1 MQIEAANY
9 YALPRIEAEDIEPPP
24 CDQTKLKALVA
35 QTLNTIFAET
45 HSPPRAIL
53 ARAFVGDP
61 VAEEPPSTLIA
72 SFPLL
77 DPDHPAELHIN
88 LEAVVGNAIEMH
100 QNHEERVAD
109 PRARKALEEIADVLD
124 AQVRKIRKVL
134 QSESSNEA

>member
-1 MQIEAANY
+1 MQTEAANY

-35 QTLNTIFAET
+35 ETLNTIFAGT

-61 VAEEPPSTLIA
+61 VAEEPPSTLIV

-77 DPDHPAELHIN
+77 DPDCPAELHIN
-88 LEAVVGNAIEMH
+88 LEAMVENAIDMH
-100 QNHEERVAD
+100 QNREGHITD

-124 AQVRKIRKVL
+124 AQAQKLRTAL
-134 QSESSNEA
+134 SEGPTHG